1 MPATTVLSFWVAP
14 ERVAKVRSWF
24 TSISTYT
31 STVTTC
37 STVHDMFTV
46 LSLRLSCNQISSFV
60 FFFHFNKPT
69 KLAAHFELTCHQWT
83 VSAASSCGQCIR
95 SADPC
100 LTQLPADANQTL
112 TLIRPDLDWAKT
124 VRNRGSQV
132 NVVDA
137 SSLKHDGASERFQSM
152 LICFLCV
159 LQTEAD
165 FSRKSQAR
173 AAHFCWSQSKEFL
186 FWSLEQF
193 PLTDADVFK
202 FFICTCKNA
211 QPQYPAYTVILIFL
225 CLKKGTGLNI
235 MWALIHRNHECKC
248 RCLEIAAE

>member
-1 MPATTVLSFWVAP
+1 M
-14 ERVAKVRSWF
+14 
-24 TSISTYT
+24 
-31 STVTTC
+31 C
-37 STVHDMFTV
+37 S
-46 LSLRLSCNQISSFV
+46 S
-60 FFFHFNKPT
+60 FNKPT
-69 KLAAHFELTCHQWT
+69 TKLAHFEQTCHQWT

-173 AAHFCWSQSKEFL
+173 AAHFWLISK
-186 FWSLEQF
+186 QR
-193 PLTDADVFK
+193 VF
-202 FFICTCKNA
+202 
-211 QPQYPAYTVILIFL
+211 ILKL
-225 CLKKGTGLNI
+225 GTI
-235 MWALIHRNHECKC
+235 SIDRC
-248 RCLEIAAE
+248 RCFQIFYLYLQKRTATISSLYGDSNFSLFKKWNGPEHNVSSNSQEPRM